1 MALQDLTPQLRTRL
15 SRMEKAVGWFVLLAA
30 LALVTGFVYYIYH
43 TAERKGWFLSKASYY
58 TYLDRATGLKVGNPV
73 KLMGFDVGQITRI
86 DAMHPYAEYNVYVEF
101 EIREPYYGYLWTE
114 GSRAKVT
121 SADFLGNR
129 TLEVTKGTKGYPTYL
144 FHPFQTNDLSALAKL
159 RDLDQWVLAE
169 EVFDAAH
176 TNLLL
181 KPKTALSKTNL
192 DLLASLGRENIRVF
206 LTNQLTR
213 SITAVW
219 DGLSG
224 GYEGFQTNPT
234 NRNDR
239 NLFWLVADESPALS
253 ERLDKLIGQ
262 VETNLPKI
270 FSLTNQIGSALTHTI
285 NLTSNL
291 NAVAESARPVASNL
305 AAISEQLRGRGA
317 FGEWLLPTNL
327 HAQLATTMTN
337 ADAALAT
344 AKTALATADTALGH
358 TDTNLAA
365 LVENLNR
372 SLDSLAG
379 ITSNLNAQVQANT
392 NMLTAISEAVVHTDD
407 LIQGLKRHWLLRS
420 AFKTKTNAPPQK
432 PTPPKGSAR

>member
-15 SRMEKAVGWFVLLAA
+15 SRMEKAVGWFVLLATLA
-30 LALVTGFVYYIYH
+30 LATGFVYYIYH

-58 TYLDRATGLKVGNPV
+58 TYLDRATGLKVDNPV

-129 TLEVTKGTKGYPTYL
+129 TLEVTKGTKGYPTYM
-144 FHPFQTNDLSALAKL
+144 FHPFQTNDLSDLAKL

-169 EVFDAAH
+169 EVFDATR

-192 DLLASLGRENIRVF
+192 DLLASLGREKIRVF
-206 LTNQLTR
+206 HINQLTK
-213 SITAVW
+213 SVSAVW
-219 DGLSG
+219 DGLSR
-224 GYEGFQTNPT
+224 GYERFQANPT

-239 NLFWLVADESPALS
+239 NLFWLIADESPALS

-262 VETNLPKI
+262 VETNLPNI
-270 FSLTNQIGSALTHTI
+270 FGLTNQLGRALANTL

-337 ADAALAT
+337 ASAALAT
-344 AKTALATADTALGH
+344 ANTALATADAALGH

-365 LVENLNR
+365 LVENLNH
-372 SLDSLAG
+372 SLDNLAG

-432 PTPPKGSAR
+432 LTSPKGSAR